1 MGQKSAG
8 VTGDAGGD
16 AAVGAASTAL
26 PYVGLGVN
34 LLQTGMGLMQAS
46 EQAAAQREA
55 ERKAEIATKMRIQ
68 QQEQNFFEKMQIP
81 MEAYNRALREGTA
94 QQKQAIE
101 ALTEGDPRF
110 NLANIGK
117 VQAVGVDQIAGLTD
131 EMAQKMFD
139 KSKLQAQEG
148 MLGADDLAKIYE
160 DRALGAQKAA
170 GAANLAEIG
179 ALTSAATGITDFA
192 TRLDAARSE
201 YKKSQAMPAISN
213 TGANISGVT
222 GTGDGYN
229 FVNTSNQSPVGSMLL
244 DTKSQSP
251 VGSMFADQNTGF
263 NFPSYSVSSPENI
276 GSNFMSSTPTF
287 NPYVSAGYNKKP
299 TVDIF
304 GNIIR

>member
-1 MGQKSAG
+1 
-8 VTGDAGGD
+8 
-16 AAVGAASTAL
+16 
-26 PYVGLGVN
+26 
-34 LLQTGMGLMQAS
+34 
-46 EQAAAQREA
+46 
-55 ERKAEIATKMRIQ
+55 
-68 QQEQNFFEKMQIP
+68 